1 MEAFMIKSLLFS
13 VLLFPLS
20 SLALFDVETAI
31 AQAVSEKLVY
41 VGSYIPH
48 WSASGTIPS
57 CLYKNSKVFVLSNY
71 CLKRPIPAASIRI
84 HSADHKQGHVEIYA
98 EGAVAGKDISTIQRR
113 DYFEPLWR
121 VAANPYLEGFD
132 FKMSAKEYQKYEEL
146 ESSALLRGCLNSD
159 NFPETLCK
167 VGYENEQQSWGMR
180 AIEFRETPSK
190 NWYLLLKTL
199 KSLVP

>member
-1 MEAFMIKSLLFS
+1 MIRSLLLA
-13 VLLFPLS
+13 VLLFPFS
-20 SLALFDVETAI
+20 AFALFDAEKAI

-84 HSADHKQGHVEIYA
+84 HSADYKQGHVEIYA
-98 EGAVAGKDISTIQRR
+98 EGLVGGNDISTIERPE
-113 DYFEPLWR
+113 YFEPLWR
-121 VAANPYLEGFD
+121 VASNPYTEGFH
-132 FKMSAKEYQKYEEL
+132 FGITAKEYRKYEEV
-146 ESSALLRGCLNSD
+146 ESSTPLRGCLNSD
-159 NFPETLCK
+159 YFPETLCE
-167 VGYENEQQSWGMR
+167 VGYENEQQTWGAR
-180 AIEFRETPSK
+180 ATLFRESPSK

-199 KSLVP
+199 KSLVPTNP